1 MEYITTAINW
11 VKSNKKKAI
20 IGLVAVLIVLN
31 WLGVIGGGEAAEVI
45 GE

>member
-11 VKSNKKKAI
+11 VKANKKKAI
-20 IGLVAVLIVLN
+20 IGLIVGLIILN
-31 WLGVIGGGEAAEVI
+31 ALGIIGSGEAAAI